1 MTFVMGTCHCISL
14 RMMRLRGENSKMVY
28 RKVTYLQ

>member
-1 MTFVMGTCHCISL
+1 MTFVMGTRHCISL
-14 RMMRLRGENSKMVY
+14 RMMKLSGASSKMVY